1 MAEFWRVPEGVR
13 VAADGAWTVG
23 GLPIRH
29 APSLRELKSKLH
41 FAEEGAYLLDGPSRL
56 PIALEGPAFEV
67 TRLRIDPDRGEGYVL
82 LDDGTEEPLYGLG
95 MDETTGRLCCVV
107 REGNARAILSR
118 GAHQALM
125 ELVEVDDDHWFVAIG
140 LCRLPVRV

>member
-1 MAEFWRVPEGVR
+1 VE
-13 VAADGAWTVG
+13 ADGAWTVG

-41 FAEEGAYLLDGPSRL
+41 FAAEGAYLMDGPPRL
-56 PIALEGPAFEV
+56 PVALEGPAFEV
-67 TRLRIDPDRGEGYVL
+67 TRLRLDPDRGEGYVM

-95 MDETTGRLCCVV
+95 IDGATGRLSCVV
-107 REGNARAILSR
+107 REGHARAVLSR

-125 ELVEVDDDHWFVAIG
+125 EHVKVDDDHWFVAIG